1 MMSMLLPKQVQQTG
15 EPSVRNGSTG
25 GDCLVGLAVIATSCA
40 AAAFGLRTYGDDKL
54 KLSTGAEF
62 NKSCFISSSKLWWV
76 LVTKSNIVKPLI
88 ICSRCLCLVPDND
101 SQVIRKEVAYRWKLW
116 LR

>member
-40 AAAFGLRTYGDDKL
+40 AAFGLRTDGDDKL
-54 KLSTGAEF
+54 KLST
-62 NKSCFISSSKLWWV
+62 
-76 LVTKSNIVKPLI
+76 
-88 ICSRCLCLVPDND
+88 
-101 SQVIRKEVAYRWKLW
+101 
-116 LR
+116 